1 MNKDVTPK
9 NSVEMQLLIVD
20 DSEDDVFLLVHALR
34 QGGLWFNFTHVDTQE
49 DLQAELAQICWDIVI
64 TDHNMIGFSSQE
76 ALEIV
81 RQHSKELPVI
91 IVSGDIRE
99 DVAVSAM
106 HLGAQDYIMKD
117 NLARLVPVILREYK
131 QFEAQ
136 KAHQEAEKNYRFLRY
151 HDNLTNLVNRQEF
164 ESRIAHA
171 LAEVKRNRDIHVL
184 MFLDLDQFKVVNDT
198 CGHTAGDELLVR
210 VTKILKSHI
219 RDRDILARLGGDEF
233 GILLGNCQKDEALE
247 TANRIKIAVKESR
260 FIWEGKPF
268 EITIS
273 IGMVEVNEHVTD
285 HHELLSCAD
294 IACYAAKDRGRNG
307 VVWFTP
313 DDEEYTKR
321 KSEMQWAP
329 RIKQAAV
336 ENLFVLYHQPMAHLQ
351 ENQGPHTEFL
361 LRMQGEDRL
370 IAPGEFIPAAE
381 RYNLMPVIDRWVIR
395 NVFEY
400 LSRSGLGAKSKGTYF
415 INLSG
420 STLSDQSFFDDIKRL
435 QEEHGIIPQRI
446 CFEITETAA
455 IDNLVDAVEFI
466 TEIRQ
471 RGFKFALDDFGV
483 GLSSFTYL
491 KTIPV
496 DYLKIDGSFVLNM
509 LKNSIDRGIVES
521 CNQIAHAA
529 GLQTI
534 AEFVENDEIRQA
546 LTEIGVDYAQGY
558 GIVRPGPLATVRL

>member
-1 MNKDVTPK
+1 MTSNKVQGSSIK
-9 NSVEMQLLIVD
+9 LKLLIID
-20 DSEDDVFLLVHALR
+20 DSEDDVFLLVHAIR
-34 QGGLWFNFTHVDTQE
+34 QGGIQLEFTHVETQ
-49 DLQAELAQICWDIVI
+49 DALRKMMTDSAWDIAI
-64 TDHNMIGFSSQE
+64 TDHNMAGFSSWE
-76 ALEIV
+76 ALQIIRE
-81 RQHSKELPVI
+81 HSKDLPVI
-91 IVSGDIRE
+91 IVSGDISE
-99 DVAVSAM
+99 EVAIGAM
-106 HLGAQDYIMKD
+106 HKGAQDYIMKD

-131 QFEAQ
+131 QHEVQ
-136 KAHQEAEKNYRFLRY
+136 KAHDEAEKNYRFLRY

-164 ESRIAHA
+164 EARIDEA
-171 LAEVKRNRDIHVL
+171 LREVKSSRDTHVL

-210 VTKILKSHI
+210 TTKILKSHI
-219 RDRDILARLGGDEF
+219 RDRDTLARLGGDEF
-233 GILLGNCQKDEALE
+233 GILLRNCTQDEAME
-247 TANRIKIAVKESR
+247 TAGRIKTAVKDAR
-260 FIWEGKPF
+260 FIWAGKPF
-268 EITIS
+268 EVTIS
-273 IGMVEVNEHVTD
+273 IGMVAVNEHVTD

-313 DDEEYTKR
+313 NDEEYNKR
-321 KSEMQWAP
+321 RLEMQWAP
-329 RIKQAAV
+329 RIKLAAE
-336 ENLFVLYHQPMAHLQ
+336 ENRFVLFHQPMAHLQ
-351 ENQGPHTEFL
+351 KNNGPHTEFL
-361 LRMQGEDRL
+361 LRMRGDDGL
-370 IAPGEFIPAAE
+370 IPPGALIPAAE
-381 RYNLMPVIDRWVIR
+381 RYNLMPVIDRWVVR

-400 LSRSGLGAKSKGTYF
+400 LKISGLGAKSQGTYF
-415 INLSG
+415 VNLSG

-435 QEEHGIIPQRI
+435 QEEFNILPQRI

-509 LKNSIDRGIVES
+509 LKNPIDRGIVES

-534 AEFVENDEIRQA
+534 AEFVENDEIREA
-546 LTEIGVDYAQGY
+546 LTAIGVDYAQGY
-558 GIVRPGPLATVRL
+558 GIVKPGPLATIRL